1 MVILVLSLLISIYD
15 IEINYPNTINLPLTT
30 PLVAKIFSF
39 SLKTLSLVEDSVVN
53 GGGVSA
59 PLLNESCFER
69 EKENISATSG
79 VVKGRLIVLG

>member
-1 MVILVLSLLISIYD
+1 MARLKNRFSKLKYKLSQYNKSAL
-15 IEINYPNTINLPLTT
+15 NYAASGEN
-30 PLVAKIFSF
+30 IFLF

-69 EKENISATSG
+69 EKENIIATSG